1 MLLMGGRREPNEH
14 DLIWLIKHGR
24 EWVENLQDRYRPLAH
39 PLQGPL
45 KGTLAPFFPAAI
57 LDRVQI
63 AEVGVIQNPPFR
75 QPKPDQDPEAL
86 VFHEL
91 IHVVQYDL
99 LGGVEEFMTRYVY
112 GMRGAGLGLR
122 RSRWKRWRTP
132 LRPARVGSFSG
143 SGAAEILPRNRLT
156 RARTNRDYGRGASGP
171 TTE

>member
-1 MLLMGGRREPNEH
+1 MLLMGGRREPNEY

-122 RSRWKRWRTP
+122 RD
-132 LRPARVGSFSG
+132 PAGSDGVLLFVPQG
-143 SGAAEILPRNRLT
+143 
-156 RARTNRDYGRGASGP
+156 
-171 TTE
+171 